1 MNANRRTL
9 LKTLGGVG
17 TVVLA
22 GCTGGGD
29 GSDSGGGNETS
40 SDGASGGGSGSDPD
54 EWSEADISS
63 EVEYSFP
70 ESERISYKSD
80 PPVEVKGLNAFVQG
94 DVLEVRGTLTAKE
107 NIPSVIEISAE
118 FQTDGGA
125 STRDTAPIRTGANE
139 EHSFTISYRQSDIGS
154 VTGFT
159 LVIDGPD
166 L

>member
-9 LKTLGGVG
+9 LKALGGVG
-17 TVVLA
+17 TVTLA

-29 GSDSGGGNETS
+29 GSDSGDGDETS
-40 SDGASGGGSGSDPD
+40 SDGGSGGGSGGDPD

-70 ESERISYKSD
+70 ESEQISYESD
-80 PPVEVKGLNAFVQG
+80 PPAEIKGLNAFVQG
-94 DVLEVRGTLTAKE
+94 EVLEVRGTLTAKE
-107 NIPSVIEISAE
+107 NIPQLVEISAE
-118 FQTDGGA
+118 FQTDGGS
-125 STRDTAPIRTGANE
+125 STRDAAPIRTGANE

-154 VTGFT
+154 VTGFS
-159 LVIDGPD
+159 LIVNGPE